1 MVPYRILGIPIRE
14 EAAPSGFVAEREP
27 ELHSQLQ
34 AAIDVLRCP
43 SCGSLNYDTT
53 LFVLSSGVEK
63 MVECRS
69 CGGVHEETL
78 GDNVDGLLAFLPQ
91 AIGRDRAYQPQEADA

>member
-1 MVPYRILGIPIRE
+1 MVPYHILGIPIRE
-14 EAAPSGFVAEREP
+14 EAAPSGFVAERET
-27 ELHSQLQ
+27 EQHSQLQ

-53 LFVLSSGVEK
+53 LFVLSSGVERL
-63 MVECRS
+63 VECRG

-78 GDNVDGLLAFLPQ
+78 GDEADGLLGFLPQ
-91 AIGRDRAYQPQEADA
+91 AVIS